1 MDNND
6 NDNDGSVGGDNIY
19 KDSREVLVLALLSN
33 SYSEFEIV
41 SYKC

>member
-6 NDNDGSVGGDNIY
+6 DDSGGSVGGDNIY
-19 KDSREVLVLALLSN
+19 KSSKEMLVLALLSN
-33 SYSEFEIV
+33 SYSELEIV